1 MYYEAF
7 MRLHELLK
15 GGIKE
20 YISSNNNQI
29 HDTARHDLP
38 SFHIHNGE
46 IRSEIC
52 LAVALRYF
60 AGGSYLDITIS
71 HGIGKTDVYHSICAV
86 VHATNQCPCLQF

>member
-1 MYYEAF
+1 MDCEAF
-7 MRLHELLK
+7 MKLHELLK

-29 HDTARHDLP
+29 HDTTRYDLP

-52 LAVALRYF
+52 LTVASRYF
-60 AGGSYLDITIS
+60 AGGSYLDMTIS
-71 HGIGKTDVYHSICAV
+71 HGIGKTDVYCSVWAV
-86 VHATNQCPCLQF
+86 VHATN